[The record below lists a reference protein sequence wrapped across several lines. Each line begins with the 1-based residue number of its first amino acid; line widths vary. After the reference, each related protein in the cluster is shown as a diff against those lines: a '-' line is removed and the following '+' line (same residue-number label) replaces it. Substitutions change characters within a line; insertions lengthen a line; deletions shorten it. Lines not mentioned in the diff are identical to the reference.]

1 MASEHEGWLDRVT
14 TPPVY
19 EILATR
25 RGVLYGRRERAWR
38 LPTLVAGL
46 GLVLALAGQFV
57 IVRPTVERS
66 IDTAATAA
74 LAGAGF
80 GGMQVEVEG
89 RDVTLDGSLP
99 SKADIPR
106 AISLVQGVQGVRVIR
121 EIFVSTPDATAPS
134 SAPSASPSA
143 GSSARPSASA
153 VVSGAPAP
161 IDQLAAVGATI
172 DDGTVTLVGTVP
184 NQAARTDLAQRLAT
198 VFGKAKV
205 VDQLVVDPSAGG
217 YGLQSFAKVVS
228 DLGPHAVAGAASL
241 RVGRMVVSGAVADDA
256 VHRLLAADAVGA
268 IGSDPVALSDSVV
281 ADPAVTTASDALA
294 AGQLAALP
302 PIPFA
307 QGDATVTPAGTRIVG
322 LAAAI
327 LLRHP
332 KLRVQVQGNTD
343 ASGDAAANLQLS
355 RDRAAQVGRGLQS
368 AGVPGLQVSAFG
380 FGSTRPLVPGTGP
393 LADALNRRVV
403 ISPVTT

>member
-1 MASEHEGWLDRVT
+1 VAPEHEGWLDKVT

-19 EILATR
+19 ETLATR

-38 LPTLVAGL
+38 LPTLVGGL
-46 GLVLALAGQFV
+46 GLVLAMAGQFV
-57 IVRPTVERS
+57 IVRPNVERT
-66 IDTAATAA
+66 IDRTATAA

-106 AISLVQGVQGVRVIR
+106 AISLVQGVQGVRVIK
-121 EIFVSTPDATAPS
+121 EIFVSTPDATT
-134 SAPSASPSA
+134 PSASPSA
-143 GSSARPSASA
+143 SPSATSSARA

-161 IDQLAAVGATI
+161 VDQLASLGATI
-172 DDGTVTLVGTVP
+172 DDGTVTLVGAVP
-184 NQAARTDLAQRLAT
+184 SQATRTDLVQRLSS
-198 VFGKAKV
+198 VFGKGKV
-205 VDQLVVDPSAGG
+205 VDQLVVDPSTGG
-217 YGLQSFAKVVS
+217 YGLQSFTKVVA

-256 VHRLLAADAVGA
+256 VHRSIAADAVGA
-268 IGSDPVALSDSVV
+268 IGTDPTTLSDTVV
-281 ADPAVTTASDALA
+281 ADPAVTTVSDTLA

-307 QGDATVTPAGTRIVG
+307 TGDATLTPAGARIVS

-343 ASGDAAANLQLS
+343 ANGDPAANLQLS

-380 FGSTRPLVPGTGP
+380 FGSNRPLVAGTGP